1 LTLVGLVDRAVRISR
16 RGLLALAVPLME
28 ARLSE
33 AAQREYEDLEYR
45 DGRLHWSRGSA
56 VAAVG
61 RSGVKADKH
70 EGDGATPAGTYPLV
84 SVYYRPDRITPPI
97 SKLPVFPLAPN
108 DGWVDEPNDANY
120 NRCVLLPYPVSAEPM
135 WREDEL
141 YNALVVIA
149 YNMEPVIPGAGSAI
163 FLHIA
168 APDFAPTA
176 GCVAVKK
183 EVLLSLLPLLG
194 PGSRITINA

>member
-1 LTLVGLVDRAVRISR
+1 
-16 RGLLALAVPLME
+16 M
-28 ARLSE
+28 RLGH
-33 AAQREYEDLEYR
+33 AAQTEYEDLEYR

-84 SVYYRPDRITPPI
+84 SVYYRPDRIAPPV
-97 SKLPVFPLAPN
+97 SKLPVIPLAPN
-108 DGWVDEPNDANY
+108 DGWVDEPADGNY
-120 NRCVLLPYPVSAEPM
+120 NRLVSLPYPVSAEPM

-141 YNALVVIA
+141 YDALVVIA
-149 YNMEPVIPGAGSAI
+149 YNLEPVIPGAGSAI

-176 GCVAVKK
+176 GCIAVKK

-194 PGSRITINA
+194 PASRITINA